1 MITAEEGSWMKG
13 KIEVRLSQLSGRGV
27 FATEPI
33 QEGEQVGRFIGKRTT
48 TNGPHVCWMKFDGE
62 WRGYQGRGRLRF
74 LNHANSPNSEFIG
87 LDLYALRVI
96 LSGEE
101 VTIDYGDEY
110 EWDDE
115 HRMVV

>member
-1 MITAEEGSWMKG
+1 
-13 KIEVRLSQLSGRGV
+13 
-27 FATEPI
+27 
-33 QEGEQVGRFIGKRTT
+33 
-48 TNGPHVCWMKFDGE
+48 
-62 WRGYQGRGRLRF
+62 
-74 LNHANSPNSEFIG
+74 LNHASLPNSEFNG

-110 EWDDE
+110 EWDDD